1 VQADAALGIA
11 SSRSTAINNTWTI
24 WQSFCSALNQDPYLN
39 TDDPIPLLRLFAR
52 RYRLGT
58 IAPSGAPVRSRTV
71 EGALRAYG
79 QTLATLGCNDP
90 RLLPSGK
97 LDLRLSRQHKAYS
110 KQDPP
115 PRRVKPIPLP
125 IIAHAAHLCYLAN
138 HPQTQAVADMLLLGF
153 FFLLRPGEYAWT
165 ENPEAAPFRLC
176 DVHLIRG
183 TQRLNPYTATETE
196 LRSVTAVALEFA
208 HQKNGVRGELVGLNR
223 SGDPRWCPVLAAI
236 NRVLHLR
243 LHGAPAHTP
252 IYSYYHQ
259 GTWHSIT
266 ASLLMQQ
273 LRSAACALGAASGIA
288 ATDVSVRSLSSSGT
302 MALLCAVVDTDI
314 IRLLGR
320 WRSDEMLRYLHVQAL
335 PILAP
340 LASQM
345 VQHGNYTLIPN
356 NHLLMG
362 Y

>member
-1 VQADAALGIA
+1 MQADAALGIA
-11 SSRSTAINNTWTI
+11 SSRSTAIDNTWTI

-71 EGALRAYG
+71 EGALRAIG
-79 QTLATLGCNDP
+79 QTLAALGCNDP

-97 LDLRLSRQHKAYS
+97 LDLRLSRQLKAYS

-125 IIAHAAHLCYLAN
+125 IIAHAAHLCYLDN

-196 LRSVTAVALEFA
+196 LRSATAVALEFTQ
-208 HQKNGVRGELVGLNR
+208 QKNGVRGKLVGLNR
-223 SGDPRWCPVLAAI
+223 SGNQRWCPVLAAI
-236 NRVLHLR
+236 NRVLHLW

-252 IYSYYHQ
+252 IYS
-259 GTWHSIT
+259 
-266 ASLLMQQ
+266 
-273 LRSAACALGAASGIA
+273 
-288 ATDVSVRSLSSSGT
+288 
-302 MALLCAVVDTDI
+302 
-314 IRLLGR
+314 
-320 WRSDEMLRYLHVQAL
+320 
-335 PILAP
+335 
-340 LASQM
+340 
-345 VQHGNYTLIPN
+345 
-356 NHLLMG
+356 
-362 Y
+362 